1 MEHLT
6 RFFEVFVFLSLSGVF
21 SGGFIIGFVSCWL
34 INGRRLKGY
43 KEIMMIWGKNSGI
56 LAQYQAAQHIAREE
70 RKLAKRYLELSLLGM
85 DPPDPVINREEDP
98 SVN

>member
-21 SGGFIIGFVSCWL
+21 SGGVLVGSLVSWVVNRKTL
-34 INGRRLKGY
+34 KGHKAMLEVWAQNDSAVTRATALSQMALAERRLSQKFF
-43 KEIMMIWGKNSGI
+43 
-56 LAQYQAAQHIAREE
+56 
-70 RKLAKRYLELSLLGM
+70 ELSMISTGRA
-85 DPPDPVINREEDP
+85 PVTNLEEDP